1 MSTIERPTGVKT
13 HTVENQ
19 PPPLVDYNVFTADT
33 VMGEAVRREGAEWAV
48 EKISEVG
55 EIAGRGDVIELGRLA
70 NENPPKL
77 RTHDRYGN
85 RVDEPEFHP
94 AWHELM
100 RLGISHE
107 LHSLPWRDP
116 QPGAHVARAAAFM
129 CFSQAEAGVGCPI
142 SMTYSV
148 V

>member
-1 MSTIERPTGVKT
+1 M
-13 HTVENQ
+13 
-19 PPPLVDYNVFTADT
+19 
-33 VMGEAVRREGAEWAV
+33 
-48 EKISEVG
+48 
-55 EIAGRGDVIELGRLA
+55 IELGRLA

-85 RVDEPEFHP
+85 RVDIPEFHP
-94 AWHELM
+94 SWHELL
-100 RLGISHE
+100 RLGIGHE
-107 LHSLPWRDP
+107 LHSLPWSDP

-148 V
+148 VPALRKQPELAEEWSRESSPPSTTRASSRRPRRRARCSGWG

>member
-1 MSTIERPTGVKT
+1 MSTVERPTGVRT

-19 PPPLVDYNVFTADT
+19 APPLVDYNVFESDT
-33 VMGEAVRREGAEWAV
+33 VMQEAVKREGADWATA
-48 EKISEVG
+48 KISEVG

-85 RVDEPEFHP
+85 RVDTPEFHP
-94 AWHELM
+94 SWHELM

-116 QPGAHVARAAAFM
+116 QPGAHVARAAAFL
-129 CFSQAEAGVGCPI
+129 
-142 SMTYSV
+142 
-148 V
+148 